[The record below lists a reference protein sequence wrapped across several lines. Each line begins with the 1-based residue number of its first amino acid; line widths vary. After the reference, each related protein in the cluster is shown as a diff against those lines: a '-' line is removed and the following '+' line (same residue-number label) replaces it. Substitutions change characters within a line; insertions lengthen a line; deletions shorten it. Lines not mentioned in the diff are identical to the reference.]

1 MPQPPLILLNI
12 LTGSDNLSYSTLS
25 ALSRSELLAGGADV
39 EFNLGLREVGA
50 VEGVEIVGV
59 GLPRVALGEEEGL
72 GYIAVVVDGGEVG
85 ARDGA
90 VLPLG

>member
-50 VEGVEIVGV
+50 VEGVEVVGV
-59 GLPRVALGEEEGL
+59 GLPWVALWEEEGL

-85 ARDGA
+85 SGDGA
-90 VLPLG
+90 VLTLG